1 MQIRP
6 TTLNPGLQGIQRA
19 NQGMNKAATE
29 IVQQSAHI
37 GQRGASDLAA
47 PLVALKTNSLLFQA
61 SGKVIQMENENIGH
75 LIDVLV

>member
-6 TTLNPGLQGIQRA
+6 VMLNPGLQGIQRA
-19 NQGMNKAATE
+19 NQGMSKAATD
-29 IVQQSAHI
+29 IVQQTSRLE
-37 GQRGASDLAA
+37 QRETSDLAA

-75 LIDVLV
+75 LINVLV

>member
-6 TTLNPGLQGIQRA
+6 VMLNPGLQGIQRA
-19 NQGMNKAATE
+19 NQGMNKAATD
-29 IVQQSAHI
+29 IVQQTSRLE
-37 GQRGASDLAA
+37 QRGASDLAA

-75 LIDVLV
+75 LINVLV